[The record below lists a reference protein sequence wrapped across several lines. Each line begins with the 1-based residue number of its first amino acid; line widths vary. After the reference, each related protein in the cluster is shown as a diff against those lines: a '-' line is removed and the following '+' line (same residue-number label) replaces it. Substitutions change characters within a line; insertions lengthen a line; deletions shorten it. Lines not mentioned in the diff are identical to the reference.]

1 MLSVAHVLGT
11 LCCNLGNMPTPETP
25 APFNLIAR
33 QPITDAGRTVLAYEL
48 FNRSREGQQHDTGSD
63 IFLLFNAL
71 NHAGNEFNL
80 GETLMFINRTHQSL
94 GDVPLDMVRP
104 EKVVLEIDPVP
115 GHRPQE
121 IEQLVPSL
129 VALKAQGY
137 KIAFDHT
144 VIAPVYA
151 AWQPLA
157 DYVKMDVLAIK
168 PEQLERIMGAAK
180 ARTTAR
186 IVAEKIES
194 QAQFDTM
201 AALGATLFQGYWVG
215 TPDVVKTR
223 IVAPQVAHVAELFNL
238 VRKQADTAEIEA
250 VLKHDPMLG
259 FKLLRVINSAG
270 YGLGKPVTS
279 FSQAV
284 MLMGMK
290 KLFRWTALLLTVARE
305 SHLPAVVGATAVV
318 RGRMMELLGAG
329 TVTPEQSDDAF
340 VVGIFSLLDDMMGV
354 PIEQALGLLDLPE
367 AVTQAIL
374 QRQGVLGQMLT
385 LTIACERNDDTAF
398 SAAAAALNYT
408 NHHINMAH
416 MESLIWADAL
426 TA

>member
-1 MLSVAHVLGT
+1 ML
-11 LCCNLGNMPTPETP
+11 
-25 APFNLIAR
+25 
-33 QPITDAGRTVLAYEL
+33 
-48 FNRSREGQQHDTGSD
+48 
-63 IFLLFNAL
+63 
-71 NHAGNEFNL
+71 
-80 GETLMFINRTHQSL
+80 
-94 GDVPLDMVRP
+94 
-104 EKVVLEIDPVP
+104 K
-115 GHRPQE
+115 
-121 IEQLVPSL
+121 
-129 VALKAQGY
+129 ALKAQGY

-157 DYVKMDVLAIK
+157 DYVKMDVQAIK
-168 PEQLERIMGAAK
+168 PEQLERIMGAAR
-180 ARTTAR
+180 ARTSAR
-186 IVAEKIES
+186 IVAEKIET

-238 VRKQADTAEIEA
+238 VRKQAETAQIEA
-250 VLKHDPMLG
+250 VLKRDPMLG

-270 YGLGKPVTS
+270 YGLGKPITS

-284 MLMGMK
+284 ILMGMK
-290 KLFRWTALLLTVARE
+290 RLFRWTALLLTVARE
-305 SHLPAVVGATAVV
+305 NHLPAVVGTTAVV
-318 RGRMMELLGAG
+318 RGRMMELLGAD
-329 TVTPEQSDDAF
+329 TLTPDQCDDAF

-354 PIEQALGLLDLPE
+354 PMEQALGLLDLPE

-385 LTIACERNDDTAF
+385 LTVACESNDDGAF
-398 SAAAAALNYT
+398 STAATALNYT

-416 MESLIWADAL
+416 MESLIWADSL